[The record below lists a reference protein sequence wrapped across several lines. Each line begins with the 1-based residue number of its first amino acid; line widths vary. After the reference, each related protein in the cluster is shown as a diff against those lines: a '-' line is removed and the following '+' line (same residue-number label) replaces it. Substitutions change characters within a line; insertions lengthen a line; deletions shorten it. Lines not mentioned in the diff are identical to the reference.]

1 MKTSELIWQDSQH
14 QNLLNIID
22 LLKNAQAPD
31 IEIIEQLST
40 YVKDHFSL
48 EEKYMKIT
56 GFPAQKAHIKA
67 HRKFE
72 EKIKNLLD
80 SSSIIKL
87 GLENERFKDEI
98 SSFLSHWLIN
108 HVMGMDK
115 ELEDHILKSKFK

>member
-48 EEKYMKIT
+48 EEKYMDIT
-56 GFPAQKAHIKA
+56 NFPAQKAHIKA
-67 HRKFE
+67 HRRFE
-72 EKIKNLLD
+72 EKIKTLLD
-80 SSSIIKL
+80 SSNIIKL
-87 GLENERFKDEI
+87 GLKDEKFQEEI
-98 SSFLSHWLIN
+98 SAFLSHWLTN
-108 HVMGMDK
+108 HVLGMDK
-115 ELEDHILKSKFK
+115 ELEDHILKSKIK